1 MTFRSKVFYKNI
13 KGTLYQ
19 LYLVIYLFIIY
30 LQHLDIPIHV
40 GLYQYMITKALA
52 YELVAGPEFN
62 LKQTTL
68 A

>member
-19 LYLVIYLFIIY
+19 FYLVIYLLFISNISTF
-30 LQHLDIPIHV
+30 
-40 GLYQYMITKALA
+40 QYMSEAIQALA